1 MSNFVRHCTL
11 QFLSPLFFVLVLLLG
26 ASYQSA
32 SVDLNRE
39 DKASLLLFRSWI
51 QDPAHGLSSWFGSN
65 CTTWAGL
72 VCQNHTGQV
81 ISINLRNLNLS
92 GHIHPNLCNLL
103 FLETLVLS
111 ENGFTGQ
118 IPLCFGRL
126 QNLKTLDLS
135 HNRFGGVVPD
145 SLMRLGQLKEL
156 ILNGNHD
163 LGGVVPWWVGNFST
177 NMERLD
183 LGFNSFHGTI
193 PESLFNSK
201 SLKYLDLG
209 NNNLSGDLHDFFQP
223 LVFLNLSS
231 NSLSGTLPCFSASI
245 RSLIVLNLAMNSIV
259 GGIPT
264 CIASLEELTHLN
276 LSSNHLNFAIS
287 PRLVFSE
294 KLLALDLSFNDLS
307 GPLPTK
313 IAETTEKSGL
323 VLLDL
328 SHNCFSGGIPLKI
341 TELKSLQALFLSHN
355 LLTGEIP
362 ARIGNL
368 TYLQVIDLSRNSLS
382 GSIPLN
388 IVGCFQLLALVL
400 NNNNLS
406 GQIQPELDALDS
418 LKVLDI
424 SNNGISGEIPLTLAG
439 CKSLEIVDFSSNNL
453 SGNLNDAITK
463 WSNLR
468 YLSLA
473 RNKFSGSLPSWLFTF
488 EEIQM
493 MDFSGNKFSGLLPN
507 GNFNISSEFNN
518 GDVRRLPA
526 EPFLAI
532 RNNIE
537 IKISVL
543 VVDNSE
549 LSFNYHLS
557 SNAGIDLSD
566 NLLHGEIPRG
576 LFGLQGLE
584 YLNLSYNSLDGQVP
598 SLEKMQRLRALDLS
612 HNSLSGQ
619 TPGNISRLK
628 ELVLLNFSY
637 NSLSGFVPWKEG
649 YGRFPGAFVG
659 NPDLCVESRRVKC
672 DSGSLP
678 TVPGKSFEETEGFQ
692 QDRNQNY
699 SHQELLFQ
707 YQKNKNKIGNAR
719 ISSPHGGRGAL
730 PSDGGCPSDLLFLAG
745 VPAAWFQIIRRI
757 LNKGLKGV
765 AGIALGSV
773 VYQEDNS
780 NLIGNS
786 VEKSSEEQP
795 QICFLHNLLP
805 GQWEDRMSR
814 CLFRH
819 DDFDEN
825 EFNFTEVGQEEVLF
839 RFEKS
844 NDHKRHFPPPVTA
857 DSNSSSVVAMN
868 VSPIEYGHVLLIP
881 QVLNCLPQKIDHGCR
896 SSRSFL

>member
-1 MSNFVRHCTL
+1 MSNFVRPCAL
-11 QFLSPLFFVLVLLLG
+11 QFLSPLFFVL
-26 ASYQSA
+26 
-32 SVDLNRE
+32 
-39 DKASLLLFRSWI
+39 
-51 QDPAHGLSSWFGSN
+51 DPAHGLSSWFGSN

-424 SNNGISGEIPLTLAG
+424 SNNGISG
-439 CKSLEIVDFSSNNL
+439 
-453 SGNLNDAITK
+453 
-463 WSNLR
+463 
-468 YLSLA
+468 
-473 RNKFSGSLPSWLFTF
+473 
-488 EEIQM
+488 
-493 MDFSGNKFSGLLPN
+493 NKFSGLLPN

-518 GDVRRLPA
+518 GDVRRFPA

-678 TVPGKSFEETEGFQ
+678 TVPGKSFEETEGPISVWIFCI
-692 QDRNQNY
+692 
-699 SHQELLFQ
+699 SAFEL
-707 YQKNKNKIGNAR
+707 
-719 ISSPHGGRGAL
+719 P
-730 PSDGGCPSDLLFLAG
+730 
-745 VPAAWFQIIRRI
+745 W
-757 LNKGLKGV
+757 
-765 AGIALGSV
+765 GSV
-773 VYQEDNS
+773 VYQLPLYAFKEDNS

-814 CLFRH
+814 GLFCH
-819 DDFDEN
+819 DVTAYD
-825 EFNFTEVGQEEVLF
+825 TKIIPGQEEVLF

-844 NDHKRHFPPPVTA
+844 NDHRRHFPPPVTA

>member
-1 MSNFVRHCTL
+1 MAC
-11 QFLSPLFFVLVLLLG
+11 Q
-26 ASYQSA
+26 
-32 SVDLNRE
+32 
-39 DKASLLLFRSWI
+39 
-51 QDPAHGLSSWFGSN
+51 
-65 CTTWAGL
+65 AGL
-72 VCQNHTGQV
+72 VLTALPGQV
-81 ISINLRNLNLS
+81 WSAKIT
-92 GHIHPNLCNLL
+92 PA
-103 FLETLVLS
+103 
-111 ENGFTGQ
+111 
-118 IPLCFGRL
+118 RL

-532 RNNIE
+532 RNIE

-678 TVPGKSFEETEGFQ
+678 TVPGKSFEETEGPISVWIFCISAFENSEKGFEGCG
-692 QDRNQNY
+692 RNC
-699 SHQELLFQ
+699 LG
-707 YQKNKNKIGNAR
+707 KCC
-719 ISSPHGGRGAL
+719 L
-730 PSDGGCPSDLLFLAG
+730 PVSKLPLYAF
-745 VPAAWFQIIRRI
+745 
-757 LNKGLKGV
+757 K
-765 AGIALGSV
+765 
-773 VYQEDNS
+773 EDNS
-780 NLIGNS
+780 NLIGNI

-814 CLFRH
+814 GLFRH
-819 DDFDEN
+819 DVTACDTKIIPGRYGFIAQLNKGRHLKKRPTEFRVDKVLQDFDET
-825 EFNFTEVGQEEVLF
+825 EFNFTKAGQEEVLF

-868 VSPIEYGHVLLIP
+868 ASPIEYGHVLLIP